1 MWHRCLTLKL
11 VKLLLVMSSKTKITL
26 WFETI
31 RESKTINT
39 TKINQTMAKKWGI
52 SSDNVTL
59 LFSPPFFNQVFCP
72 LLPVPALTLFERK
85 GSWRYFTGSI

>member
-11 VKLLLVMSSKTKITL
+11 VKLLLMMSSKTKITL

-39 TKINQTMAKKWGI
+39 TKINQTMAKKKKNGGSRLI
-52 SSDNVTL
+52 MLPCYFFPPSSIRSSA
-59 LFSPPFFNQVFCP
+59 LFF
-72 LLPVPALTLFERK
+72 LFQL
-85 GSWRYFTGSI
+85 